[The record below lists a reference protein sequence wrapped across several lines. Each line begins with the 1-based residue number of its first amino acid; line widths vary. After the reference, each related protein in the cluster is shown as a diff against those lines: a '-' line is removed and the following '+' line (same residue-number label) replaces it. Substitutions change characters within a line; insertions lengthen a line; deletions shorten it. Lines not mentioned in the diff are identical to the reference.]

1 MTSTTL
7 SWELHITSIISKANR
22 ILGVLRRTCTS
33 LRDVKIRRALYLSLV
48 KSQLSYATEVWS
60 PVNNNML
67 SRKIKRAQRRATK
80 WILMNGEL
88 EYKERLSALNLL
100 PLTFGREIK
109 DLVYLYKALSRPQVS
124 FVTHGRTRLSHA
136 SQYILQR
143 QTCKTSTF
151 QSSFYNRIIICTDT
165 NLDLILNPNSF
176 KTLLRHKYFILLDS
190 FDVERSCT
198 WSLVHD
204 CPCHRR

>member
-1 MTSTTL
+1 MGTAHHLHHLQSQQNTWST
-7 SWELHITSIISKANR
+7 EAN
-22 ILGVLRRTCTS
+22 
-33 LRDVKIRRALYLSLV
+33 LYQPARYKDPKSSLSLPR
-48 KSQLSYATEVWS
+48 QVWS
-60 PVNNNML
+60 PVNNIML
-67 SRKIKRAQRRATK
+67 SRKMERVQRRATK

-100 PLTFGREIK
+100 PLTFDREIK
-109 DLVYLYKALSRPQVS
+109 DLVYLYKALFGFLDVDICRYVS
-124 FVTHGRTRLSHA
+124 FVTHGRTRLSRA
-136 SQYILQR
+136 SRYILQR

-151 QSSFYNRIIICTDT
+151 QSSFYNRIIKTWNFICTDT

-198 WSLVHD
+198 WSLVRD